1 MRCHDV
7 VFVFHKYYHSTV
19 CVVRGYVIV
28 CDMCECVIVHCVPNI
43 IPAPWHYCANYDC
56 TPPIPEQS
64 NVFDFFGVN
73 FTGPI
78 SVSPPNPPDPKY
90 VRWICRKYFTYRSV
104 QYRYLKSCSGDFY
117 SPESILRTRSLVTG
131 FITQYGWVFHFH
143 LTESVRWKC
152 FILAV

>member
-1 MRCHDV
+1 MRMRCHDV

-78 SVSPPNPPDPKY
+78 FASAAQFPGTPV
-90 VRWICRKYFTYRSV
+90 FLE
-104 QYRYLKSCSGDFY
+104 QYDQIYQDY
-117 SPESILRTRSLVTG
+117 
-131 FITQYGWVFHFH
+131 
-143 LTESVRWKC
+143 
-152 FILAV
+152 